1 MMFNPYG
8 PSMVDQYG
16 QDASNGLGLGH
27 LLARFNFRPQ
37 IGGGMPPMQLPAMH
51 TGGLDPAY
59 QMQPPMRTGGG
70 LQPMPQGMPPN
81 ALTGGGMAPQ
91 QTFAP
96 QTGGAGQMQQ
106 MPQNRLGGFGG
117 GYNFG
122 MGGLLR

>member
-1 MMFNPYG
+1 MMVRMFNPYG

-27 LLARFNFRPQ
+27 FLARFGVHPQ
-37 IGGGMPPMQLPAMH
+37 TGGGMPPMQAPMYH
-51 TGGLDPAY
+51 TGGPG
-59 QMQPPMRTGGG
+59 QMQGNTGIMPPNILTGGG
-70 LQPMPQGMPPN
+70 L
-81 ALTGGGMAPQ
+81 APQ
-91 QTFAP
+91 QAFAP
-96 QTGGAGQMQQ
+96 QTGGGGQMQQ